1 MNIGIALL
9 AAAAGYLFGSDLMGT
24 HHHAARRTRHRY
36 LDDPRAS
43 AAHRRGLR
51 VGFASATTVRIHVG
65 TRYGCLTAI
74 LDMLKVA
81 LPTLAFKLWLPDT
94 PYFLLVAAMGV
105 VGHDWPLFFKF
116 KGGRG
121 ELPILGGLIV
131 IDLIGLVVTN
141 VLGFALGVLAGNI
154 LVLRWAGL
162 VLLIPWMWLR
172 FHDWAYVA
180 YMAFVNVI
188 YWIAMTPDLKQ
199 YFQFKD
205 AAIDPTQEEL
215 AEFLGMVRQAWPSVG
230 SLQLA
235 GLVVTPS
242 QAGWKRYVTFLR
254 QGRNYAN
261 CSLVDPPRS
270 AAQR

>member
-9 AAAAGYLFGSDLMGT
+9 AAAAGYLFGSISWARIITGLVAPGT
-24 HHHAARRTRHRY
+24 
-36 LDDPRAS
+36 DIS
-43 AAHRRGLR
+43 MIRGP
-51 VGFASATTVRIHVG
+51 VPHTDEVFEFDSVSATTVRIHVG

-215 AEFLGMVRQAWPSVG
+215 AEFLGMGVRLGRLLDRYSLPALWSRLRRRDG
-230 SLQLA
+230 SD
-235 GLVVTPS
+235 T
-242 QAGWKRYVTFLR
+242 
-254 QGRNYAN
+254 
-261 CSLVDPPRS
+261 
-270 AAQR
+270 

>member
-1 MNIGIALL
+1 MDIGIALL
-9 AAAAGYLFGSDLMGT
+9 AAATGYLFGSISW
-24 HHHAARRTRHRY
+24 ARIITRLVAPDADISIIREPVPHSNAVFES
-36 LDDPRAS
+36 DS
-43 AAHRRGLR
+43 
-51 VGFASATTVRIHVG
+51 VSATAVRVHVG

-81 LPTLAFKLWLPDT
+81 LPTLAFKLWLPEA

-116 KGGRG
+116 QGGRG
-121 ELPILGGLIV
+121 ESPILGGLIV
-131 IDLIGLVVTN
+131 IDLLGLVVTN
-141 VLGFALGVLAGNI
+141 MVGFVLGALAGNI

-172 FHDWAYVA
+172 FHAWPYVA
-180 YMAFVNVI
+180 YMIFVNVV

-215 AEFLGMVRQAWPSVG
+215 AGFLGMGVRLG
-230 SLQLA
+230 RLLDRYSLPALWA
-235 GLVVTPS
+235 
-242 QAGWKRYVTFLR
+242 RR
-254 QGRNYAN
+254 R
-261 CSLVDPPRS
+261 
-270 AAQR
+270 

>member
-9 AAAAGYLFGSDLMGT
+9 AAAAGYLFGSISWARIITRLVAPGT
-24 HHHAARRTRHRY
+24 DISMIREPVPHT
-36 LDDPRAS
+36 DEVFESDS
-43 AAHRRGLR
+43 
-51 VGFASATTVRIHVG
+51 VSATTVRIHVG

-94 PYFLLVAAMGV
+94 PYFLIVAAMGV

-121 ELPILGGLIV
+121 ESPILGGLIV
-131 IDLIGLVVTN
+131 IDFIGLVVTN

-188 YWIAMTPDLKQ
+188 YWVAMTPDLKQ

-215 AEFLGMVRQAWPSVG
+215 AGFLGMGARLG
-230 SLQLA
+230 RLLDRYSLPALW
-235 GLVVTPS
+235 S
-242 QAGWKRYVTFLR
+242 RLR
-254 QGRNYAN
+254 RRDGN
-261 CSLVDPPRS
+261 DT
-270 AAQR
+270 

>member
-1 MNIGIALL
+1 MTIGIALL
-9 AAAAGYLFGSDLMGT
+9 AAAVGYLFGSISWARIITRFVAPGT
-24 HHHAARRTRHRY
+24 DISEIREPVPHS
-36 LDDPRAS
+36 DEVFVSDS
-43 AAHRRGLR
+43 
-51 VGFASATTVRIHVG
+51 VSATAVRIHVS

-121 ELPILGGLIV
+121 ESPILGGLIV
-131 IDLIGLVVTN
+131 IDFVGLFVTN
-141 VLGFALGVLAGNI
+141 VVGFALGVLIGNI

-172 FHDWAYVA
+172 FHDPAYVV
-180 YMAFVNVI
+180 YMVFVNVV
-188 YWIAMTPDLKQ
+188 YWVAMAPDLKQ

-215 AEFLGMVRQAWPSVG
+215 AGFLGMGERLG
-230 SLQLA
+230 RLLDRYSLPALW
-235 GLVVTPS
+235 S
-242 QAGWKRYVTFLR
+242 RLR
-254 QGRNYAN
+254 GR
-261 CSLVDPPRS
+261 R
-270 AAQR
+270 AASP

>member
-9 AAAAGYLFGSDLMGT
+9 AAAAGYLFGSISWARIITRLVAPGT
-24 HHHAARRTRHRY
+24 DISMIREPVPHT
-36 LDDPRAS
+36 DEVFESDS
-43 AAHRRGLR
+43 
-51 VGFASATTVRIHVG
+51 VSATTVRIHVG

-121 ELPILGGLIV
+121 ESPILGGLIV
-131 IDLIGLVVTN
+131 IDFIGLVVTN

-215 AEFLGMVRQAWPSVG
+215 AEFLGMGARLG
-230 SLQLA
+230 RLLDRYSLPALW
-235 GLVVTPS
+235 S
-242 QAGWKRYVTFLR
+242 RLR
-254 QGRNYAN
+254 RR
-261 CSLVDPPRS
+261 DRS
-270 AAQR
+270 DT

>member
-9 AAAAGYLFGSDLMGT
+9 AAAAGYLFGSISWARIITGLVAPGT
-24 HHHAARRTRHRY
+24 DISMIREPVPHT
-36 LDDPRAS
+36 DEVFESDS
-43 AAHRRGLR
+43 
-51 VGFASATTVRIHVG
+51 VSATTVRIHVG

-121 ELPILGGLIV
+121 ESPILGGLIV

-188 YWIAMTPDLKQ
+188 YWVAMTPDLKQ

-215 AEFLGMVRQAWPSVG
+215 AEFLGMGARLG
-230 SLQLA
+230 RLLDRYSLPALW
-235 GLVVTPS
+235 S
-242 QAGWKRYVTFLR
+242 RFR
-254 QGRNYAN
+254 GRDGNVA
-261 CSLVDPPRS
+261 
-270 AAQR
+270 